1 MNVSGWVR
9 VVIVGIAVWAVSA
22 GCKKEESGG
31 GGGPSAAT
39 TGAVPRKIV
48 IGMVAKSQ
56 SNDVFVAAHKGAD
69 DAARILGPQYGVE
82 VEINWQTPD
91 SEDAQQQAQAIE
103 QLSRGGAQGITVS
116 CSDANTVTPA
126 IDGAVGRGVAVM
138 CFDSDA
144 PASKRFAFFGSDD
157 VDCGKAVMDELAR
170 VMNKKG
176 NIDCLAGNQA
186 APNLQKRVDGVREA
200 LKQYPDIHLIDVVH
214 HEETKEKA
222 AEAVNQAQST
232 TTPHIDGW
240 AMIGGWPLFTQ
251 DALKWDP
258 GSVKVVAVDA
268 LPAELSYLEDGH
280 VQALYMQ
287 HCYDWGYK
295 SVQMLLDK
303 IVKNQDPPQ
312 VRMVDKLER
321 VTRDDVAR
329 VRDDWHKWLGK

>member
-1 MNVSGWVR
+1 MSRAEWVR
-9 VVIVGIAVWAVSA
+9 QSIIAGVCLLGLI
-22 GCKKEESGG
+22 GCKKENGDQSASSGG
-31 GGGPSAAT
+31 GKK
-39 TGAVPRKIV
+39 VV

-69 DAARILGPQYGVE
+69 DAARELGPKYGVT

-126 IDGAVGRGVAVM
+126 IDHAVDRGVPVM

-144 PASKRFAFFGSDD
+144 PSSKRFAFFGTDD
-157 VDCGKAVMDELAR
+157 VDCGKAVMNELAR
-170 VMNKKG
+170 IMNQKG
-176 NIDCLAGNQA
+176 NIAVLAGNPA
-186 APNLQKRVDGVREA
+186 APNLQKRVDGVHQA
-200 LKQYPDIHLIDVVH
+200 IAAYPNMKIIDVVH

-232 TTPHIDGW
+232 ANPRIEGW

-251 DALKWDP
+251 NALKWDP
-258 GSVKVVAVDA
+258 GTVQVVSVDA
-268 LPAELSYLEDGH
+268 LPAELAYLEDGH
-280 VQALYMQ
+280 VEALYMQ

-295 SVQMLLDK
+295 SVEILLDK
-303 IVKNQDPPQ
+303 IVKNKNPEQ
-312 VRMVDKLER
+312 VRIVDQLEKI
-321 VTRDDVAR
+321 TKADVPR
-329 VRDDWHKWLGK
+329 VRDAWHKWLGK

>member
-1 MNVSGWVR
+1 MSRAGWVR
-9 VVIVGIAVWAVSA
+9 GSIIAGICLFIAI
-22 GCKKEESGG
+22 GCKKESGDQ
-31 GGGPSAAT
+31 SASS
-39 TGAVPRKIV
+39 GAGKKIV

-69 DAARILGPQYGVE
+69 DAARELGPKYGVT

-126 IDGAVGRGVAVM
+126 IDHAVDRGVPVM

-144 PASKRFAFFGSDD
+144 PGSKRFAFFGTDD
-157 VDCGKAVMDELAR
+157 VDCGKAVMNELAR
-170 VMNKKG
+170 IMDQKG
-176 NIDCLAGNQA
+176 NIAVLAGNPA
-186 APNLQKRVDGVREA
+186 APNLQKRVDGVRQA
-200 LKQYPDIHLIDVVH
+200 IVAYPNMKIIDVVH

-232 TTPHIDGW
+232 ANPRIEGW

-251 DALKWDP
+251 NALKWDP
-258 GSVKVVAVDA
+258 ASVQVVSVDA
-268 LPAELSYLEDGH
+268 LPAELAYLEDGH
-280 VQALYMQ
+280 VEALYMQ

-295 SVQMLLDK
+295 SVEILLDK
-303 IVKNQDPPQ
+303 VVKNKNPEQ
-312 VRMVDKLER
+312 VRIVDQLEKI
-321 VTRDDVAR
+321 TKADVPR
-329 VRDDWHKWLGK
+329 VRDAWHKWLGK

>member
-1 MNVSGWVR
+1 MNFSGWVR
-9 VVIVGIAVWAVSA
+9 VAIAGTVLTAAIV
-22 GCKKEESGG
+22 GCKKEESTGG
-31 GGGPSAAT
+31 GTSTAT
-39 TGAVPRKIV
+39 TGAAPRKIV

-69 DAARILGPQYGVE
+69 DAARVLGPKYGVE

-144 PASKRFAFFGSDD
+144 PNSKRFAFFGTDD

-176 NIDCLAGNQA
+176 YIDALAGNQA
-186 APNLQKRVDGVREA
+186 APNLQKRVDGVKEA
-200 LKQYPDIHLIDVVH
+200 LKQYSDIHLIDVVH

-251 DALKWDP
+251 NALKWEP

-268 LPAELSYLEDGH
+268 LPAELGYLEDGH
-280 VQALYMQ
+280 VEALYMQ

-312 VRMVDKLER
+312 VRVIDKLER
-321 VTRDDVAR
+321 ITKDDVAR
-329 VRDDWHKWLGK
+329 VREDWHKWLGK

>member
-1 MNVSGWVR
+1 MNCAGWTRALSLIPFVMCLAP
-9 VVIVGIAVWAVSA
+9 GGCKNDQTSSSA
-22 GCKKEESGG
+22 GGSK
-31 GGGPSAAT
+31 
-39 TGAVPRKIV
+39 VV

-56 SNDVFVAAHKGAD
+56 SNDVFVAARKGAE
-69 DAARILGPQYGVE
+69 DAARDLGPKYGVQ

-126 IDGAVGRGVAVM
+126 INGAVDRGVAVM

-144 PASKRFAFFGSDD
+144 PASKRFAFFGTDD
-157 VDCGKAVMDELAR
+157 NQCGQVVMDELAK
-170 VMNKKG
+170 VMGQKG
-176 NIDCLAGNQA
+176 NIDVLAGNQA
-186 APNLQKRVDGVREA
+186 APNLQKRVDGVKEA
-200 LKQYPDIHLIDVVH
+200 LKKYPNIHLIDVVH

-222 AEAVNQAQST
+222 AEAVNAAQST

-240 AMIGGWPLFTQ
+240 AMVGGWPLFTQ
-251 DALKWDP
+251 NALKWEP

-268 LPAELSYLEDGH
+268 LPAELGYLEDGH

-295 SVQMLLDK
+295 SVQILLDK
-303 IVKNQDPPQ
+303 TVKHQDPPQ
-312 VRMVDKLER
+312 VRVIDQLER
-321 VTRDDVAR
+321 ITRTDVPR